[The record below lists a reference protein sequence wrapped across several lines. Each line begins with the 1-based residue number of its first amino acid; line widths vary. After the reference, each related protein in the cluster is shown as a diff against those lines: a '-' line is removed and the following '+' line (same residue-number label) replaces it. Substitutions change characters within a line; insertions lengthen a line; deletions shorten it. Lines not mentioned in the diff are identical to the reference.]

1 MSTLSDPSSL
11 EALPILPLRDTVVFP
26 AAVLPI
32 HIARHPSI
40 KLIDML
46 LRRPHRVM
54 GVVAQKAN
62 QADFPGYDEIYHVGT
77 LVRLL
82 KVIRLNKGNYSVVI
96 QGVGRIK
103 LLGQVAGA
111 PYLQASVQRV
121 PESPVR
127 DEEIDAL
134 TVHLREIA
142 RGVFI
147 DQGHVSQE
155 AATMLDKIKDPGSL
169 ADLITSHLTL
179 SAETKQQV
187 LEAFD
192 LRDRLRKVLDA
203 LTRFQEVSR
212 VKREISTIVQQEMSS
227 SQREQLLR
235 QQMRTIRRELG
246 DSEESEDELDALEER
261 MSEVSLSDE
270 AYAMAK
276 KQLSRL
282 RIMSSQSAEF
292 HVGRNHLEWLLDL
305 PWGTSAPE
313 RLDIAEVRC
322 VLDEDHFGLE
332 KVKKRILEHIAVRK
346 LRTDARGPLLCLA
359 GPPGVGKTSL
369 GRSIARATGRP
380 FVRVSLG
387 GVQDE
392 AEIRGHR
399 RTYVGSLPGRI
410 VTALRKVNANN
421 PVMVL
426 DEIDKLATDT
436 RGSPA
441 SALLEVL
448 DPEQNYAF
456 VDHYIEVP
464 VDLRKVLFIATA
476 NRKDT
481 IPHALLDR
489 FEVVDIPGY
498 TREEKLAIAEQ
509 FLLPKQLSE
518 HGLSPERLEVTK
530 QALGDIVD
538 SYTRE
543 AGVRGLERQLAAL
556 CRDVAFK
563 IASGDEQQIATDD
576 AYVQKVLG
584 PPPYQLQTPERD
596 IQPGVATSLSW
607 TPAGGDLMFVESS
620 RMPGKG
626 AVHLTGQMGGVM
638 KESVATAFTYI
649 RARASSLGLKDDF
662 LSRIDVH
669 VHLPQGAIPKDGA
682 SAGVAIYASLASML
696 TKASLRADVGM
707 IGEITLRGSVLRVD
721 RIKEKCLA
729 AHRARLKRIL
739 LPKSNEADLDEV
751 PIHVR
756 NDLDIRLISK
766 IEEVLPLVIQ
776 EPVLS

>member
-1 MSTLSDPSSL
+1 MSTLSDSASL
-11 EALPILPLRDTVVFP
+11 EALAILPLRDTVVFP

-32 HIARHPSI
+32 HIAREPSI

-46 LRRPHRVM
+46 LRRPHRIM
-54 GVVAQKAN
+54 GVVAQRGN
-62 QADFPGYDEIYHVGT
+62 RSDFPAYDQIYHVGT

-82 KVIRLNKGNYSVVI
+82 KVIRLHKGNYSVVI

-103 LLGQVAGA
+103 LLGEVEGA
-111 PYLQASVQRV
+111 PYLQAGVERV
-121 PESPVR
+121 PESTIR

-134 TVHLREIA
+134 AVHLREIA
-142 RGVFI
+142 RSVFSG
-147 DQGHVSQE
+147 QSQVSQE
-155 AATMLDKIKDPGSL
+155 ASTMLDKIKDPGSL
-169 ADLITSHLTL
+169 ADLVTSHLPL
-179 SAETKQQV
+179 SAETKQHV

-192 LRDRLRKVLDA
+192 LRHRLRTVVEA
-203 LTRFQEVSR
+203 LGRHQEVSR
-212 VKREISTIVQQEMSS
+212 VKEEISTIVQQEMTS
-227 SQREQLLR
+227 SQRDQLLR

-246 DSEESEDELDALEER
+246 DSDESEDELDALEEKL
-261 MSEVSLSDE
+261 SHVSLPDE

-292 HVGRNHLEWLLDL
+292 HVGRAHLEWLLEL
-305 PWGTSAPE
+305 PWNTSVPE
-313 RLDIAEVRC
+313 RIDIAEVRC
-322 VLDEDHFGLE
+322 VLDEDHYGLE
-332 KVKKRILEHIAVRK
+332 RIKKRILEHIAVRK
-346 LRTDARGPLLCLA
+346 LRTDAKGPLLCLA

-369 GRSIARATGRP
+369 GKSIARAMGRP

-410 VTALRKVNANN
+410 VSALRKVGANN

-426 DEIDKLATDT
+426 DEIDKLSSES

-456 VDHYIEVP
+456 LDNYIEVP
-464 VDLRKVLFIATA
+464 VDLRKILFIATA

-509 FLLPKQLSE
+509 FLMPKQLSE
-518 HGLSPERLEVTK
+518 HGLSPERLEVSK
-530 QALGDIVD
+530 EALDFIVD
-538 SYTRE
+538 CYTRE
-543 AGVRGLERQLAAL
+543 AGVRGLERQLASL
-556 CRDVAFK
+556 CRDVAFRV
-563 IASGDEQQIATDD
+563 ASGDEVNVAGTE

-584 PPPYQLQTPERD
+584 PPPYQLQMPERE
-596 IQPGVATSLSW
+596 IQPGLATALSW

-620 RMPGKG
+620 RMPGRG
-626 AVHLTGQMGGVM
+626 NIHLTGQMGKIM

-649 RARASSLGLKDDF
+649 RARASSLGLNDDF
-662 LSRIDVH
+662 LTRIDVH
-669 VHLPQGAIPKDGA
+669 VHLPQGAVQKDGA

-696 TKASLRADVGM
+696 MKTSLRGDVGM
-707 IGEITLRGSVLRVD
+707 IGEISLRGSVLRAERV
-721 RIKEKCLA
+721 KEKCLA
-729 AHRARLKRIL
+729 AHRARLTRIL
-739 LPKSNEADLDEV
+739 LPRLNEPDLDEV
-751 PIHVR
+751 PTHVR

-766 IEEVLPLVIQ
+766 VDEVLPLVMQ
-776 EPVLS
+776 ERVLS